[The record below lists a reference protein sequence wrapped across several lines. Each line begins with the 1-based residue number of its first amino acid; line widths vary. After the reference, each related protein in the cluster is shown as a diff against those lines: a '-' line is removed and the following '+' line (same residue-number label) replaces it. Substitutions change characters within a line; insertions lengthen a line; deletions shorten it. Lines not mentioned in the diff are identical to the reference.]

1 MCGPKS
7 SAHRTNK
14 NARSPLSCAKP
25 YAIGPL
31 NGQWSAHDRKAGDE
45 RNRGAGN
52 VGRTRPRNARTDRN
66 AARVCSCAY
75 DRAAR
80 LRDAD
85 PRRAGYGKESKPATL
100 SKHAHDLSRN
110 PKIIEAINEEA
121 KKVTRGAG
129 HAEALA
135 ALFNM
140 VRDPMHKDHA
150 RAVAMIMDR
159 VHPTESKHSIDVTY
173 RTVDPDREALEEMKA
188 ARQLGASRE
197 KLLELFGAN
206 GLDRLE
212 ALEVIEN
219 AQRAAAAKVIEHN
232 G

>member
-1 MCGPKS
+1 MNAIAAPETWGELGP
-7 SAHRTNK
+7 AMRELTEMQREFVR
-14 NARSPLSCAKP
+14 ALTTEPPGYGML
-25 YAIGPL
+25 
-31 NGQWSAHDRKAGDE
+31 
-45 RNRGAGN
+45 
-52 VGRTRPRNARTDRN
+52 T
-66 AARVCSCAY
+66 
-75 DRAAR
+75 RAA
-80 LRDAD
+80 
-85 PRRAGYGKESKPATL
+85 RRAGYGKESKPATL

-159 VHPTESKHSIDVTY
+159 VHPTESKHSIDVTH